1 VALTNEEYEMATLIN
16 KHGRPVSVSKS
27 RVKEL
32 LQKGF
37 RYPDESDFERAAE
50 RSAQL
55 REVLTKVSKAVEA
68 EDEGAGAP
76 EPTGEPETVQ
86 EEQTDTAPEVQP
98 EPAQDE
104 PEVKEQPTVKE
115 QIAELLQS
123 GKKPDLEQAL
133 TAAGLKPEDYLTNN
147 DRKAALQEFLGAK
160 G

>member
-1 VALTNEEYEMATLIN
+1 MATLIN
-16 KHGRPVSVSKS
+16 KHGRPVSVSNS

-37 RYPDESDFERAAE
+37 RYPAESDFERAAE

-55 REVLTKVSKAVEA
+55 REVLTKVSKAVE
-68 EDEGAGAP
+68 DEGAGTP

-86 EEQTDTAPEVQP
+86 EEQTDTSPEVQP
-98 EPAQDE
+98 EVAQGE
-104 PEVKEQPTVKE
+104 PDVKDQPSVKE

-133 TAAGLKPEDYLTNN
+133 TAAGLKPEDYLTND
-147 DRKAALQEFLGAK
+147 DRKAALQDFLGAK

>member
-1 VALTNEEYEMATLIN
+1 MATTLIN
-16 KHGRPVSVSKS
+16 KHGRAVNVSDS

-32 LQKGF
+32 LGKGF
-37 RYPDESDFERAAE
+37 RLAVESDFERVAE

-55 REVLTKVSKAVEA
+55 REVLTKVSKAGEA
-68 EDEGAGAP
+68 EDEGAEAP

-86 EEQTDTAPEVQP
+86 KKQTDTAPEVQP
-98 EPAQDE
+98 DAFQDE
-104 PEVKEQPTVKE
+104 PAVKEQPSVKE

-133 TAAGLKPEDYLTNN
+133 TAAGLKPEDYLTND

>member
-1 VALTNEEYEMATLIN
+1 MATLIN
-16 KHGRPVSVSKS
+16 KHGRPVSVSNS

-37 RYPDESDFERAAE
+37 RYPAESDFERAAE

-55 REVLTKVSKAVEA
+55 REVLTKVSKAEA
-68 EDEGAGAP
+68 EDEGAEAP

-86 EEQTDTAPEVQP
+86 EEQTHTSPEVQP
-98 EPAQDE
+98 DAVQDE
-104 PEVKEQPTVKE
+104 PVKEQPSVKE

-133 TAAGLKPEDYLTNN
+133 TAAGLKPEDYLTND
-147 DRKAALQEFLGAK
+147 DRKAALQKFLGAE

>member
-1 VALTNEEYEMATLIN
+1 MATTLIN
-16 KHGRPVSVSKS
+16 KHGRAVNVSDS

-32 LQKGF
+32 LGKGF
-37 RYPDESDFERAAE
+37 RLAVESDFERAAE

-55 REVLTKVSKAVEA
+55 REVLTKMSKRVEA
-68 EDEGAGAP
+68 EDEGAEAP

-86 EEQTDTAPEVQP
+86 EEQTDTAQEVQP
-98 EPAQDE
+98 DAVQDE
-104 PEVKEQPTVKE
+104 PVKEQPSVKE

-133 TAAGLKPEDYLTNN
+133 TAAGLKPEDYLTND
-147 DRKAALQEFLGAK
+147 DRKAALQEFLGAE

>member
-1 VALTNEEYEMATLIN
+1 MATLIN
-16 KHGRPVSVSKS
+16 KHGRAVNVSNS

-32 LQKGF
+32 LSKGF
-37 RYPDESDFERAAE
+37 RHATESDFERAAE

-68 EDEGAGAP
+68 EDEGAEAP
-76 EPTGEPETVQ
+76 ERTGEP
-86 EEQTDTAPEVQP
+86 DTAPEVQP
-98 EPAQDE
+98 DPVQDE
-104 PEVKEQPTVKE
+104 PAVKEQPSVKE

-133 TAAGLKPEDYLTNN
+133 TAAGLKPEDYLTND